1 MPLLF
6 RSLSHGEIP
15 FGFFNIESDMIILGN
30 YFLFASDFC
39 ENVSS
44 MARSG
49 PKEPRGFEWD
59 IYLLEDAR
67 IGNLMGAIAG
77 VDLSGFI
84 GEVYS
89 HFPFPC
95 DPDEFRQNP
104 EGYRSRSLVE
114 GIIRK
119 YVPLSRAAVVVDSDR
134 GTISIGEY
142 LFSRE
147 GFHELLRYIWQG
159 GYPKWKAGIRP
170 DYVLSMRQTVEESGD
185 HFFAD
190 TTAFD

>member
-49 PKEPRGFEWD
+49 PKESLSLEWD
-59 IYLLEDAR
+59 VYVLSDAR

-77 VDLSGFI
+77 LDLSGFI
-84 GEVYS
+84 GEVYN

-95 DPDEFRQNP
+95 DPDEFKQNP
-104 EGYRSRSLVE
+104 DGYKSRALVE

-119 YVPLSRAAVVVDSDR
+119 YVPRSRVAVVVDLAR
-134 GTISIGEY
+134 ETIGIGEY
-142 LFSRE
+142 LFSKE
-147 GFHELLRYIWQG
+147 GFDELLRYIWQG

-170 DYVLSMRQTVEESGD
+170 DYVLAMRRTVEQSN
-185 HFFAD
+185 HQFFTGTA
-190 TTAFD
+190 AFD